1 MSLARGCCTGK
12 TGAWSCRAGS
22 CRAHD
27 GAVPAPAAP
36 APPDAS
42 LRFQGHAL
50 LPSKRIQDP
59 TLWPALAA
67 KWGQQQLEDGAASWG
82 GSISR
87 SQPAEH
93 RAPVEAP
100 VLRDNGLNARPRG
113 GGAAQGPDFRT
124 ASAELRPGGKVI
136 AQGRI
141 GRRVTAPCLG
151 FPICC
156 GEITLAGVILRYLPG
171 RISWHVL
178 RTEWLKRAEKQQT
191 LTVGL
196 FQLQKNLLMTLFRV
210 VLFSLLQDYICP
222 RCESGFIEELP
233 EEPRN
238 TENETSSSTA
248 TSEQSR
254 HPFEN
259 VDQHLFTLPQGY
271 GQFAFGIFDDSFEFP
286 FGSNVQSEDNRDS
299 ENRREREHQSRHRYG
314 ARQPRARLA
323 ARRAAGRHEGV
334 PTLEGIIQQLVN
346 GIIAPTTIPNLGL
359 GPWGVLHS
367 NPMDYAWGANG
378 LDAIITQLLNQFE
391 NTGPPPADK
400 EKIQALPTIQITQEH
415 VDSGLECP
423 VCKEDYTVG
432 ENVRQLPCNHLFHNS
447 CIVPWLEQ
455 HDTCPVC
462 RKSLSGQNTATN
474 PPGLTGMN
482 FSSSSSSSSSSSPS
496 NENSSNNS

>member
-1 MSLARGCCTGK
+1 
-12 TGAWSCRAGS
+12 
-22 CRAHD
+22 
-27 GAVPAPAAP
+27 
-36 APPDAS
+36 
-42 LRFQGHAL
+42 
-50 LPSKRIQDP
+50 
-59 TLWPALAA
+59 
-67 KWGQQQLEDGAASWG
+67 
-82 GSISR
+82 
-87 SQPAEH
+87 
-93 RAPVEAP
+93 
-100 VLRDNGLNARPRG
+100 
-113 GGAAQGPDFRT
+113 
-124 ASAELRPGGKVI
+124 
-136 AQGRI
+136 
-141 GRRVTAPCLG
+141 
-151 FPICC
+151 
-156 GEITLAGVILRYLPG
+156 
-171 RISWHVL
+171 
-178 RTEWLKRAEKQQT
+178 
-191 LTVGL
+191 
-196 FQLQKNLLMTLFRV
+196 
-210 VLFSLLQDYICP
+210 
-222 RCESGFIEELP
+222 
-233 EEPRN
+233 RN
-238 TENETSSSTA
+238 TDNETSSSTS
-248 TSEQSR
+248 TSDQSR

-271 GQFAFGIFDDSFEFP
+271 GQFAFGIFDDGFEIP